1 MLGLITFGLKIIFAS
16 IIGGALNYIPG
27 ESENGKNIVETS
39 LICVFSASVMGL
51 AKQFGDKGEYIAMG
65 FGVLA
70 VLIVIMSISKNLEF
84 GERIIWIFSGVIGM
98 IIGSGFFIQAILL
111 TILVYYIVHNS
122 DDVIGYIFKTNDDV
136 NKAASVEEQI

>member
-1 MLGLITFGLKIIFAS
+1 MFAFIPFGLKILLAS
-16 IIGGALNYIPG
+16 IIGGAISYVPDK
-27 ESENGKNIVETS
+27 SENNQSIIDTS
-39 LICVFSASVMGL
+39 LICIFSSSIIGI
-51 AKQFGDKGEYIAMG
+51 AKQYMNNGDHYSMG
-65 FGVLA
+65 FSIFA
-70 VLIVIMSISKNLEF
+70 VIMSTIFISKNLSF
-84 GERIIWIFSGVIGM
+84 GKRMIWILSSVIGI